1 MVRPSRVPGGWVFRD
16 RSEAGCLLGERLS
29 RRWDE
34 SPVVLALPRGGV
46 PVAVEVAAQLGAP
59 LDVIIVRK
67 LGLPFRPETG
77 FGAVGECGVRLVDA
91 DLVHRAGLTGQEV
104 AAVEERERRE
114 LDQRVRR
121 YRGGRPPISMS
132 GRTALIVDDGLATG
146 ATARAAVGVARTL
159 GAHRVVL
166 AVPVAP
172 PEVVRELG
180 RVADEVVSLATP
192 ERFVAVGLWYDDF
205 GQISDDQVGVL
216 LGRHAH
222 GWTGEAVLA
231 RDGRAGGPDPAI
243 PLRGRPVR
251 QGARG
256 RPARSRPRG
265 RRPRG

>member
-1 MVRPSRVPGGWVFRD
+1 MVRASGVPGGWVFRD
-16 RSEAGCLLGERLS
+16 RSEAGRLLGERLF
-29 RRWDE
+29 RQWDE

-46 PVAVEVAAQLGAP
+46 PVAVEVAPQLGAP

-67 LGLPFRPETG
+67 LGIPFRPETG

-91 DLVHRAGLTGQEV
+91 DLVRRAGLTEQAV

-121 YRGGRPPISMS
+121 YRGGRSPISIS
-132 GRTALIVDDGLATG
+132 GRTAVIVDDGLATG
-146 ATARAAVGVARTL
+146 ATARAAIGVARTL
-159 GAHRVVL
+159 GAQWVVL

-205 GQISDDQVGVL
+205 GQISDDQVGTL
-216 LGRHAH
+216 LRQHAP
-222 GWTGEAVLA
+222 GWTDQAVMA
-231 RDGRAGGPDPAI
+231 TGGGASAPGTAI
-243 PLRGRPVR
+243 PLRGRPTR
-251 QGARG
+251 RGARG
-256 RPARSRPRG
+256 RPVRSRPRG
-265 RRPRG
+265 RRSRG

>member
-1 MVRPSRVPGGWVFRD
+1 MVRASGVPGGWVFRD
-16 RSEAGCLLGERLS
+16 RFEAGWLLGERLS
-29 RRWDE
+29 RKWGG

-46 PVAVEVAAQLGAP
+46 PVAVEVAEQLGAP
-59 LDVIIVRK
+59 LDLIIVRK

-77 FGAVGECGVRLVDA
+77 FGAVGECGVRLVDT
-91 DLVHRAGLTGQEV
+91 DLVHRAGLTEQAV

-121 YRGGRPPISMS
+121 LRGGRPPLSIS

-146 ATARAAVGVARTL
+146 ATARAAIGVARTL
-159 GAHRVVL
+159 GAQRVVL

-172 PEVVRELG
+172 PEVVRDLG

-205 GQISDDQVGVL
+205 GQISDDQVGAL
-216 LGRHAH
+216 LRQHAPA
-222 GWTGEAVLA
+222 WMDQAVLT
-231 RDGRAGGPDPAI
+231 GGAGTAI
-243 PLRGRPVR
+243 PLRGRPTR
-251 QGARG
+251 RGAPG

-265 RRPRG
+265 RRSRG